1 VVVGAVTEPSL
12 LKQLRKNVR
21 DTVLQVPD
29 IERKLKNGESAAPV
43 CLCARRVADCSPGV
57 CVCVRAA
64 TNNDKWGPHAQDMAE
79 LARASFS

>member
-1 VVVGAVTEPSL
+1 MSEPSL

-29 IERKLKNGESAAPV
+29 IERKVKNCTRYRWGCLRRPAP
-43 CLCARRVADCSPGV
+43 LLLTARACS
-57 CVCVRAA
+57 
-64 TNNDKWGPHAQDMAE
+64 NDKWGPHAQDMAE

>member
-1 VVVGAVTEPSL
+1 LAAVTEPSL

-43 CLCARRVADCSPGV
+43 CLCARRG
-57 CVCVRAA
+57 
-64 TNNDKWGPHAQDMAE
+64 
-79 LARASFS
+79 

>member
-1 VVVGAVTEPSL
+1 MSEPSL

-29 IERKLKNGESAAPV
+29 IERKVKNCTS
-43 CLCARRVADCSPGV
+43 
-57 CVCVRAA
+57 
-64 TNNDKWGPHAQDMAE
+64 NDKWGPHAQDMAE